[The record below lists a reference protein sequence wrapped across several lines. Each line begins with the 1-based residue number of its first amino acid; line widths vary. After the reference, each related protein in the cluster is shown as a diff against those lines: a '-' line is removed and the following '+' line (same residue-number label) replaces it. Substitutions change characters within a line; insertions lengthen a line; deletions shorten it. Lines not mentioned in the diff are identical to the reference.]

1 MVDAA
6 DCDERPV
13 TLDVE
18 LELPGRAGFAAVPDD
33 VHALVLLLHVLQDQV
48 ARGGDGGPLVL
59 HLAVPQQHHLHRL
72 VVLGLEDD
80 LADRPLGEVD
90 VDVLAEKH
98 CSLFVFD
105 WWTQSGRTGH
115 YMDSFS

>member
-1 MVDAA
+1 MVEAA
-6 DCDERPV
+6 NYPKCLV

-18 LELPGRAGFAAVPDD
+18 VELPAGARFAAVPDD
-33 VHALVLLLHVLQDQV
+33 VHSLVLLLHVLQDQV

-59 HLAVPQQHHLHRL
+59 HLALPQQHHLHRL

-90 VDVLAEKH
+90 VDVFPKKGRP
-98 CSLFVFD
+98 LFMFD
-105 WWTQSGRTGH
+105 
-115 YMDSFS
+115 